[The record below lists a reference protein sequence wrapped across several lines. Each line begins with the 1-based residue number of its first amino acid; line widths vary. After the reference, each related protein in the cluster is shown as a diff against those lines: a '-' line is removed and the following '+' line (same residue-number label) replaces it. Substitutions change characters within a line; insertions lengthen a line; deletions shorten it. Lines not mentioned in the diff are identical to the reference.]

1 MTSSTLALSFAAC
14 GLRPFAPEAE
24 APDSAGSGVVVT
36 VAGLLYFAAWYVL
49 VYASALHA
57 GPAALRAGLCRG
69 GTDAERPLCGALKLV
84 GRGSAVGPGEADGD
98 LSCGY
103 SVRDYRDRDVVRA
116 LLIVF
121 EGLLDARTV
130 LRAAQLYVPELTAQ
144 LPYLRA
150 LGKMPDSVG
159 SAIEARDVW
168 LETLRGG
175 SSSTASRDKDD
186 EPPFV
191 YVGDVAHGQHS
202 SVRGALFK
210 GDSRPVAGPPPSH
223 DDRGFDPWFDC
234 LLIADPEHELMKPEP
249 GSSDV
254 VGGDGWN
261 DTAPDL
267 ASGEYITQKLESM
280 TIQDV
285 NDVQGDIYVESACNA
300 DEPAATR
307 GQFSSAKDDAHLGLT
322 PERGS
327 SIEAPQ
333 LKRPCI
339 ANIAHTV
346 YTKTAGTETGGTA
359 TAGGEEPRR
368 RYRVLAEELW
378 ALLVGTHEASVEP
391 CSVEALVVMMH
402 LAVKSF
408 ELTGAAKLGPCND
421 VKALR
426 AGAYGSEE
434 KFVPVAAIA
443 GGLFGINIQIC
454 AAGHVYRVVNFHH
467 GNRWPV
473 GFLEYSLNGW
483 SLRNLPVGYSVRR
496 PFISELD
503 SEDCYHKGT
512 YRAYA
517 RLNGLRVVRVDS
529 DGYCGF
535 HAVTTLMAE
544 DREMCNS
551 ERRRE
556 VARRTAAFLFRHRQ
570 RSDIENYLT
579 CNELSNAE
587 DLETLLTTNGRWLD
601 VQELGYMLEVH
612 SVVREPR
619 GPRQVSPAAA
629 PA

>member
-1 MTSSTLALSFAAC
+1 
-14 GLRPFAPEAE
+14 
-24 APDSAGSGVVVT
+24 
-36 VAGLLYFAAWYVL
+36 
-49 VYASALHA
+49 
-57 GPAALRAGLCRG
+57 
-69 GTDAERPLCGALKLV
+69 
-84 GRGSAVGPGEADGD
+84 
-98 LSCGY
+98 
-103 SVRDYRDRDVVRA
+103 
-116 LLIVF
+116 
-121 EGLLDARTV
+121 
-130 LRAAQLYVPELTAQ
+130 
-144 LPYLRA
+144 
-150 LGKMPDSVG
+150 
-159 SAIEARDVW
+159 
-168 LETLRGG
+168 
-175 SSSTASRDKDD
+175 
-186 EPPFV
+186 
-191 YVGDVAHGQHS
+191 
-202 SVRGALFK
+202 
-210 GDSRPVAGPPPSH
+210 
-223 DDRGFDPWFDC
+223 
-234 LLIADPEHELMKPEP
+234 
-249 GSSDV
+249 
-254 VGGDGWN
+254 
-261 DTAPDL
+261 
-267 ASGEYITQKLESM
+267 M

-285 NDVQGDIYVESACNA
+285 NDVQGDIYVES
-300 DEPAATR
+300 T
-307 GQFSSAKDDAHLGLT
+307 QFSSGARGAEGAGGSRRVCAGLHVVETEALGFTEETLKVFLAQAKDDAHLGLT

-333 LKRPCI
+333 LKRPCM

-368 RYRVLAEELW
+368 RYRALAEALW

-434 KFVPVAAIA
+434 KFVPVAAVA

-454 AAGHVYRVVNFHH
+454 AAGHVYRVVNIHH

-496 PFISELD
+496 PFVSELD

-535 HAVTTLMAE
+535 HAAP
-544 DREMCNS
+544 
-551 ERRRE
+551 
-556 VARRTAAFLFRHRQ
+556 Q
-570 RSDIENYLT
+570 RSDIENYLA

-587 DLETLLTTNGRWLD
+587 DLERYSRPTGGGSAM
-601 VQELGYMLEVH
+601 QELGYMLGATE
-612 SVVREPR
+612 RR
-619 GPRQVSPAAA
+619 LG
-629 PA
+629 